1 MKSLTWVG
9 MAMTGFSLAMLLS
22 QCAIAYPSIRLGL
35 IVLQFVLFAACV
47 LMSATGMVVARA
59 KLGYSARRSDMA
71 YGASPGFLI
80 AGFLL
85 VGAIVGV
92 FVGN

>member
-9 MAMTGFSLAMLLS
+9 LTLVGFSLAMLLS
-22 QCAIAYPSIRLGL
+22 QCAVAYPSIRLAAC
-35 IVLQFVLFAACV
+35 VLLFVLFAGCV
-47 LMSATGMVVARA
+47 LLSAAGMVTARA

-80 AGFLL
+80 AGMML
-85 VGAIVGV
+85 VAMIVGV
-92 FVGN
+92 FVGA